1 MNTIFADDSN
11 ASTFLSPMPRP
22 MPGFAHQE
30 AARSDDPSAENDAI
44 PSAPQHEPIRKRY
57 RRARRRVYELLISP
71 EVETRTE
78 RFLRAGIAAL
88 IVLNV
93 LAVVLESVESIERAC
108 SGIFLAV
115 ELFSITVFTIEYLLR
130 LWSVVEVPNYAHPI
144 FGRLRYAVSFVA
156 LIDLVAVL
164 PFYAHALITF
174 DLRFVRGLRLLR
186 LFRALKLGRYS
197 RSLTLLAKVFRSKRD
212 DILVSLFIIM
222 LMLVLSSSLMF
233 FLEHEEQP
241 KAFPNIPAALW
252 WGVATL
258 TTVGYGD
265 IYPVTAVGKI
275 CSAVIALLGIGLV
288 ALPSGL
294 IVAGFLEEMQSGKA
308 SRTCPH
314 CGKAL

>member
-1 MNTIFADDSN
+1 
-11 ASTFLSPMPRP
+11 
-22 MPGFAHQE
+22 MPGFTHHE
-30 AARSDDPSAENDAI
+30 AARSDDPPAENDAI
-44 PSAPQHEPIRKRY
+44 TSVPQHEPRLNRY
-57 RRARRRVYELLISP
+57 RRVRRQTYELLISP

-78 RFLRAGIAAL
+78 HFLRIGIATL
-88 IVLNV
+88 IVMNV
-93 LAVVLESVESIERAC
+93 LAVVLESVDSIERAC
-108 SGIFLAV
+108 RGLFLAV
-115 ELFSITVFTIEYLLR
+115 ELFSIAVFSAEYLLR
-130 LWSVVEVPNYAHPI
+130 LWSVVEVPKYSRPV
-144 FGRLRYAVSFVA
+144 FGRLRYAVSFFA

-164 PFYAHALITF
+164 PFYAHALIAF

-197 RSLTLLAKVFRSKRD
+197 RSLTLLAKVFRAKRD

-294 IVAGFLEEMQSGKA
+294 IVAGFLEEMQSDKA
-308 SRTCPH
+308 SRKCPH

>member
-1 MNTIFADDSN
+1 
-11 ASTFLSPMPRP
+11 
-22 MPGFAHQE
+22 MPGFAHHE
-30 AARSDDPSAENDAI
+30 AARSDDPPAENDAI
-44 PSAPQHEPIRKRY
+44 APVPQHGPALTRY
-57 RRARRRVYELLISP
+57 RRARRYVYDLLISP
-71 EVETRTE
+71 EVDTRAE
-78 RFLRAGIAAL
+78 HYLRTGIAAL

-93 LAVVLESVESIERAC
+93 LAVVLESVEAIESAC
-108 SGIFLAV
+108 SGLFLAV
-115 ELFSITVFTIEYLLR
+115 ELFSIAVFSAEYLLR
-130 LWSVVEVPNYAHPI
+130 LWSVVEVPKYSHPI
-144 FGRLRYAVSFVA
+144 IGRLRYAVSFFA
-156 LIDLVAVL
+156 LIDLLAVL
-164 PFYAHALITF
+164 PFYAHALVAF

-197 RSLTLLAKVFRSKRD
+197 RSLTLLAKVFRAKRD

-265 IYPVTAVGKI
+265 IYPVTAIGKI
-275 CSAVIALLGIGLV
+275 CSSIIALLGIGLV

-294 IVAGFLEEMQSGKA
+294 IVAGFLEEMQAHKTS
-308 SRTCPH
+308 STCPH